1 MIRVLFFG
9 PVAERVGVR
18 ELELPFR
25 DGMGWREVRDALQ
38 PRYPDAFALVSVV
51 AVDGRRVD
59 ETSEQDVIPLVDGA
73 EIVFM
78 SRFSGG

>member
-9 PVAERVGVR
+9 PVAERVGAR

-25 DGMGWREVRDALQ
+25 AGMSWRDVRDALQ
-38 PRYPDAFALVSVV
+38 PRYPDAFALVSIV

-59 ETSEQDVIPLVDGA
+59 EADSQGEAIADGA
-73 EIVFM
+73 ELVFM

>member
-25 DGMGWREVRDALQ
+25 AGMDWREVRDALQ

-51 AVDGRRVD
+51 AVNGRRID
-59 ETSEQDVIPLVDGA
+59 EARDEAEPLADGA

>member
-9 PVAERVGVR
+9 PVADRVGSRRIEV
-18 ELELPFR
+18 PFR
-25 DGMGWREVRDALQ
+25 AGMRWQDVRDVLRPQ
-38 PRYPDAFALVSVV
+38 HEEAFALVSVV
-51 AVDGRRVD
+51 AVDGERVREAD
-59 ETSEQDVIPLVDGA
+59 DAPLTDGA

>member
-9 PVAERVGVR
+9 PVADRVGLRQIEV
-18 ELELPFR
+18 PFR
-25 DGMGWREVRDALQ
+25 AGMCWQDVRDALQ
-38 PRYPDAFALVSVV
+38 PQYPEAFALVSVT
-51 AVDGRRVD
+51 AVNGERVRDDGRA
-59 ETSEQDVIPLVDGA
+59 PLVDGA

>member
-9 PVAERVGVR
+9 PVAERAGERQIDV
-18 ELELPFR
+18 PFR
-25 DGMGWREVRDALQ
+25 DGLCWQDVRDILRPQ
-38 PRYPDAFALVSVV
+38 YPEAFALVSIT
-51 AVDGRRVD
+51 AVDGERVREED
-59 ETSEQDVIPLVDGA
+59 RALLADGA

>member
-9 PVAERVGVR
+9 PVADSVGVR
-18 ELELPFR
+18 QIDLPWR
-25 DGMGWREVRDALQ
+25 DGLRWQDVRDELQ
-38 PRYPDAFALVSVV
+38 PQYPEAFALVSVA
-51 AVDGRRVD
+51 AVNGERVRDG
-59 ETSEQDVIPLVDGA
+59 ESSPLADGA